1 MAEVSTRIDK
11 WLWSVRIFKTR
22 SIAIEFCRKGRVTIN
37 GNMIKPAREVQVGD
51 TIVVR
56 KPPVNY
62 TFKVKGFPKSRVGA
76 KLVVDYLE
84 NLTPADELQKL
95 DPAFMAF
102 NIYRE
107 RGTGRPT
114 KKDRRSLDEL
124 FEDGFEGFDWDD
136 EDGKAVD

>member
-1 MAEVSTRIDK
+1 
-11 WLWSVRIFKTR
+11 
-22 SIAIEFCRKGRVTIN
+22 VTIN
-37 GNMIKPAREVQVGD
+37 GNIVKPAREIQVGE

-76 KLVVDYLE
+76 KLVMDYLE

-124 FEDGFEGFDWDD
+124 FEDGFEVSTGTMMILQKKINLFLYTLLIS
-136 EDGKAVD
+136 AIYIL